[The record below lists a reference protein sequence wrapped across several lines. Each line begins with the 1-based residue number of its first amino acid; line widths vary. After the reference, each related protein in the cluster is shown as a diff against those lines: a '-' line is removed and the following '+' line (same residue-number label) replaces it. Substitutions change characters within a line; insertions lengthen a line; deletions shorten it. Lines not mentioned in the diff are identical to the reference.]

1 MLNRATLVWATT
13 GLLLVGTAPR
23 SLRRHGIQAQWLRR
37 RRQAEYPEDHAA
49 EGFQALVQ
57 GSVEALQEIAQGLRT
72 LVTRMFAGD
81 ASQPS

>member
-1 MLNRATLVWATT
+1 M
-13 GLLLVGTAPR
+13 
-23 SLRRHGIQAQWLRR
+23 SRRGSGQPGQAAER

>member
-1 MLNRATLVWATT
+1 MLNRAM
-13 GLLLVGTAPR
+13 LVGQPPGCCWLASP
-23 SLRRHGIQAQWLRR
+23 RRHGIQAQWLRR

>member
-1 MLNRATLVWATT
+1 MLKRATLVWATA
-13 GLLLVGTAPR
+13 GLLLVGTAPHPLGATEYKHR
-23 SLRRHGIQAQWLRR
+23 WLRR